1 MLVRGEGCYDP
12 DPLDL
17 EDFGFLDLDP
27 QKHGDPRI
35 RIQGVKYQP
44 KTAKKNFYPKTQILT
59 FEKREISSFLND
71 PSSLRIKI
79 CEKKLTKN

>member
-35 RIQGVKYQP
+35 RIQGVKYQL
-44 KTAKKNFYPKTQILT
+44 KTAKKNLLRKPKSDFWKKRDDENFLISEW
-59 FEKREISSFLND
+59 FEKYFF
-71 PSSLRIKI
+71 
-79 CEKKLTKN
+79 C

>member
-12 DPLDL
+12 VPLDL

-44 KTAKKNFYPKTQILT
+44 KTAKKIYSVNPNLI
-59 FEKREISSFLND
+59 FEKRDYENFLISEWF
-71 PSSLRIKI
+71 IKF
-79 CEKKLTKN
+79 